1 MKRIFISIIILFA
14 ANAVYSQ
21 VCCGGGVYDIAVLS
35 LNKKA
40 LFNAGYKFD
49 NYFGVWDNNSDWRKT
64 SQTSYQMSPS
74 FSGAYRF
81 NRNIQAGVLVPY
93 VINKNDLPGLPSNG
107 SGIGDIVLSGR
118 YELFH
123 EYSLYK
129 VKNKIKTDDK
139 TPYIALTFGMTF
151 PTGKSDENAESEV
164 DITGKGFYTTSL
176 GLSVIKTVLKNK
188 VQLGGDLSWQH
199 SFKKTYEEYYG
210 NPTVPYER
218 KQGDRFNY
226 ALSANYLIN
235 FFNSVS
241 LAAGGF
247 LQSNYS
253 INGSSVENSDE
264 NAVSFVA
271 SYTYYPETYIRISP
285 LVKWNIPVSG
295 LGKNAPGSILFGI
308 NLVYYLEN
316 DELDEF

>member
-1 MKRIFISIIILFA
+1 MKKLIFLIFFVFLLKP
-14 ANAVYSQ
+14 VYSQ
-21 VCCGGGVYDIAVLS
+21 ICCGGGVYDVAVLS

-49 NYFGVWDNNSDWRKT
+49 NYAGVWDNNSDWRKT
-64 SQTSYQMSPS
+64 SQTSYQMSPT
-74 FSGAYRF
+74 FSAAYRF
-81 NRNIQAGVLVPY
+81 NRNLQAGLLIPY
-93 VINKNDLPGLPSNG
+93 VINKNELPGLPSNG

-129 VKNKIKTDDK
+129 EKNKIKTDRK
-139 TPYIALTFGMTF
+139 TPYVAITFGMTF
-151 PTGKSDENAESEV
+151 PTGKSDENANSEV

-188 VQLGGDLSWQH
+188 VQLGSDLSWQH
-199 SFKKTYEEYYG
+199 SFVNNYTEYYG
-210 NPTVPYER
+210 NPTVSYER
-218 KQGDRFNY
+218 KLGDRFNL

-235 FFNSVS
+235 YYNSVS
-241 LAAGGF
+241 LAMGGF
-247 LQSNYS
+247 YQGNYS
-253 INGSSVENSDE
+253 INGNPLDNSNE
-264 NAVSFVA
+264 YAFSFFA

-285 LVKWNIPVSG
+285 LAKWNIPTSG
-295 LGKNAPGSILFGI
+295 IGKNAAGSLMLGI

-316 DELDEF
+316 EELDDF